1 MRSLE
6 EPLVCGLFQL
16 ELGHGLGS
24 AICFFS
30 LPQDYQSRRYEQQPA
45 NREHQATPLLSV
57 RTMAMR
63 LMPNTPN
70 SFHLRNSLKLHP
82 RLRFTHGFV
91 KTDILPEKVDS
102 ITSTRNLRSTNNSI
116 ITYKVPKARTL
127 CHQNSYMVRVSRVWN
142 SLPDELREPDISFY
156 TFKSRLFDYYY
167 SATLTVFDHENPQTW
182 K

>member
-1 MRSLE
+1 MCMELERIQRRATKFILALPFDSDTPYKTRLASLRIL
-6 EPLVCGLFQL
+6 PLSYWHEYLDIVYLFK
-16 ELGHGLGS
+16 
-24 AICFFS
+24 C
-30 LPQDYQSRRYEQQPA
+30 
-45 NREHQATPLLSV
+45 
-57 RTMAMR
+57 
-63 LMPNTPN
+63 
-70 SFHLRNSLKLHP
+70 
-82 RLRFTHGFV
+82 THGFV

-182 K
+182 KSVCLKCHKARQLTSNKKCCF